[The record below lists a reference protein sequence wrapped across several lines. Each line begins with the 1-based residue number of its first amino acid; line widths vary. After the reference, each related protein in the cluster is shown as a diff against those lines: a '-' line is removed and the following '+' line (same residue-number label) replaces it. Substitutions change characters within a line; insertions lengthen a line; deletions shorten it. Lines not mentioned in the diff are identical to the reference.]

1 LLSGDNENEQAA
13 LLPFFETENNMHFNQ
28 SPLDKLNRIEH
39 LKKSYN
45 VMMVG
50 DGLND
55 AGALKAADVGISIT
69 ENTAQFSPASDVIMD
84 ARQFSSLPDFIQ
96 FTKRTLQVIHM
107 SFVMSLLYNI
117 IGLSYAVQ
125 GILSPVIAAI
135 LMPISSI
142 SVIVFTTSVT
152 ALMAKKGGIK

>member
-1 LLSGDNENEQAA
+1 
-13 LLPFFETENNMHFNQ
+13 
-28 SPLDKLNRIEH
+28 
-39 LKKSYN
+39 
-45 VMMVG
+45 
-50 DGLND
+50 
-55 AGALKAADVGISIT
+55 
-69 ENTAQFSPASDVIMD
+69 
-84 ARQFSSLPDFIQ
+84 
-96 FTKRTLQVIHM
+96 M
-107 SFVMSLLYNI
+107 SFVLSLLYNI